1 MDVIWWMLIPLSISL
16 KNANYSKE
24 YKAQKLEDEV
34 LGDVL

>member
-1 MDVIWWMLIPLSISL
+1 MVDVDTFINLV